1 MNYVDRHYIDVN
13 GELHFLSAADQENA
27 IASGLDLP
35 KVDWKVVTDDQV
47 AVVRTSKLWDNSTM
61 ARVVRDGI
69 RSQIDLLLR
78 PAATV
83 KGVLITDDEKTSL
96 IADSVLLA
104 NWPEQSNWPEV
115 SLPVLSSVAQK
126 YLTIPK
132 WPE

>member
-13 GELHFLSAADQENA
+13 GELYFLSAADQENA